1 MKFERH
7 HRILKELS
15 ISGVVKVSNLAKSL
29 KVTKETIR
37 SDLNELAGQGYLTR
51 CHGGAFITLDSLDNV
66 AKNEIAYV
74 LEKYES
80 AQKIKKGLS
89 AMKNNVCVIGS
100 FNVDIISYLPRL
112 PSTGESLLADKF
124 IFSPG
129 GKGCNQALA
138 ASYADSDV
146 HFITKVG
153 SDHFSDYAI
162 NFINSSKIHK
172 SVIYQTKETQTGTAT
187 IMVNGDTGDNVIA
200 IYPGAN
206 MTISPDEITIQKEA
220 IVHSDIVLV
229 QLETNYEALQQ
240 TIRLAQKN
248 DIPVIINPA
257 PYNDMVNTIIDNI
270 DYITPNETEAGLL
283 ANMAVNDIES
293 AKCAAKIIHQKGV
306 KNTIITLGS
315 KGSLAYDGTQFIY
328 SPAFPAVVKNTA
340 GAGDAFNGALASGLA

>member
-1 MKFERH
+1 M
-7 HRILKELS
+7 
-15 ISGVVKVSNLAKSL
+15 
-29 KVTKETIR
+29 
-37 SDLNELAGQGYLTR
+37 
-51 CHGGAFITLDSLDNV
+51 
-66 AKNEIAYV
+66 
-74 LEKYES
+74 
-80 AQKIKKGLS
+80 
-89 AMKNNVCVIGS
+89 
-100 FNVDIISYLPRL
+100 
-112 PSTGESLLADKF
+112 
-124 IFSPG
+124 
-129 GKGCNQALA
+129 
-138 ASYADSDV
+138 

-328 SPAFPAVVKNTA
+328 SPAFPAVVKILRERVTLSMAHSHLFLQKESHWHPHCATPAHLPHLRLKRLMPLICRKTTPFFIVFRVHITNKLSLLTKSRSR
-340 GAGDAFNGALASGLA
+340 L

>member
-1 MKFERH
+1 M
-7 HRILKELS
+7 
-15 ISGVVKVSNLAKSL
+15 
-29 KVTKETIR
+29 
-37 SDLNELAGQGYLTR
+37 
-51 CHGGAFITLDSLDNV
+51 
-66 AKNEIAYV
+66 
-74 LEKYES
+74 
-80 AQKIKKGLS
+80 
-89 AMKNNVCVIGS
+89 
-100 FNVDIISYLPRL
+100 
-112 PSTGESLLADKF
+112 
-124 IFSPG
+124 
-129 GKGCNQALA
+129 
-138 ASYADSDV
+138 

-172 SVIYQTKETQTGTAT
+172 SIIYQTKETQTGTAT

-206 MTISPDEITIQKEA
+206 MTISLMKSPFRKKPLFIQILFLSNWRRITKRCSKQF
-220 IVHSDIVLV
+220 VLH
-229 QLETNYEALQQ
+229 
-240 TIRLAQKN
+240 KN

-328 SPAFPAVVKNTA
+328 SRHFRQ
-340 GAGDAFNGALASGLA
+340 L

>member
-1 MKFERH
+1 MK
-7 HRILKELS
+7 
-15 ISGVVKVSNLAKSL
+15 
-29 KVTKETIR
+29 
-37 SDLNELAGQGYLTR
+37 
-51 CHGGAFITLDSLDNV
+51 
-66 AKNEIAYV
+66 
-74 LEKYES
+74 
-80 AQKIKKGLS
+80 
-89 AMKNNVCVIGS
+89 
-100 FNVDIISYLPRL
+100 
-112 PSTGESLLADKF
+112 LLLW
-124 IFSPG
+124 
-129 GKGCNQALA
+129 GCNQALA

-283 ANMAVNDIES
+283 ANMAGGGGGLSMAPSHLVLQKES
-293 AKCAAKIIHQKGV
+293 HWHPHCATPAHLPHLRLKRLMPLICRKTTPFFIVFRVH
-306 KNTIITLGS
+306 ITNKL
-315 KGSLAYDGTQFIY
+315 SLLTK
-328 SPAFPAVVKNTA
+328 SRSR
-340 GAGDAFNGALASGLA
+340 L